1 MKHYFTRKEEVMK
14 SLFENYGILP
24 ETVPKLIE
32 SSHLVIQALPDELGL
47 YYGAVYVNPVNKYIS
62 LFVYESGGFRSSKEV
77 YEDLQ
82 NFINKV
88 FEPVVIEDVV
98 KDTVENEK

>member
-24 ETVPKLIE
+24 EKVPKLIK
-32 SSHLVIQALPDELGL
+32 SSHLVIQTLPDELGL
-47 YYGAVYVNPVNKYIS
+47 YYGAVYVNPVVI
-62 LFVYESGGFRSSKEV
+62 YESGGFRSSKEV

-82 NFINKV
+82 SFINEV

-98 KDTVENEK
+98 KDTVKNEK

>member
-1 MKHYFTRKEEVMK
+1 MKHYFTRKEEAMK

-47 YYGAVYVNPVNKYIS
+47 YYGAVYINPVV
-62 LFVYESGGFRSSKEV
+62 VYESGGFRSSKEV

-82 NFINKV
+82 NFINEV

-98 KDTVENEK
+98 KYIVENEK

>member
-1 MKHYFTRKEEVMK
+1 MKHYFTRKEEAMK

-24 ETVPKLIE
+24 ETIPKLIE

-47 YYGAVYVNPVNKYIS
+47 YYGAVYINPVV
-62 LFVYESGGFRSSKEV
+62 VYESGGFRSSKEV

-82 NFINKV
+82 SFINEV

-98 KDTVENEK
+98 KDTIKDTIKNKK